1 MYTTDTNY
9 HFMVDVVDQYLD
21 EKKIRAN
28 LSQISLD
35 VRRRYLNQLCRLI
48 PSGSLN
54 NCSVQ
59 EMRMALAQFRDTH
72 AQNTFRQLCIYLVD
86 LFKVLEYSQEY
97 IRPVKEMMPS
107 AVKNTKKA
115 GDMLTA
121 GDVEKLIHAAGND
134 RNRAMIAV
142 MYEGGLRPVE
152 IQYMAWDDVKFDQYG
167 AILTT
172 NKKTGKQRYI
182 RLISSAP
189 ALDQWRLSSRRE
201 SGPVFVHMRN
211 GVMQDQAIGPRG
223 ILYTVKSAADRAG
236 IDSKRVYSYL
246 LRHTRVTHMME
257 DNVPDN
263 VIKLQHW
270 GTVTTPMLG
279 TYGHISN
286 THIDQV
292 LLEHAGV
299 EQHEKKGRASLQPI
313 QCPSCRFVNLPGSR
327 RCAHCFKAFTEDAMT
342 EDEIVASIFS
352 DPDRMIKV
360 AMEIKRRQDKIG

>member
-1 MYTTDTNY
+1 MYTVGSNY
-9 HFMVDVVDQYLD
+9 LFMVDVVDQYLN

-35 VRRRYLNQLCRLI
+35 VRRRYLTQLCRLI

-72 AQNTFRQLCIYLVD
+72 AQNTFRQLCIYLID

-97 IRPVKEMMPS
+97 IRSVKEMMPS

-121 GDVEKLIHAAGND
+121 GEVEKLIHAAGND

-152 IQYMAWDDVKFDQYG
+152 IQYMTWEDVKFDQYG
-167 AILTT
+167 AVLTT

-189 ALDQWRLSSRRE
+189 ALDQWRLSSRRDK
-201 SGPVFVHMRN
+201 GAVFIHMRN

-286 THIDQV
+286 THIDKV

-313 QCPSCRFVNLPGSR
+313 QCQGCKAVNLAGSR
-327 RCAHCFKAFTEDAMT
+327 RCAWCGRPFDSTLIEEDRLF
-342 EDEIVASIFS
+342 DEMLT
-352 DPDRMIKV
+352 DPDKMIRF
-360 AMEIKRRQDKIG
+360 AMRLKHERDKL